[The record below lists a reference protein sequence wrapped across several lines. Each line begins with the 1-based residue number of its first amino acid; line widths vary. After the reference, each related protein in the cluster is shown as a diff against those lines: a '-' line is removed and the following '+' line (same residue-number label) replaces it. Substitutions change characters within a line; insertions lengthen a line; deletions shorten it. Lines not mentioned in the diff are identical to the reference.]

1 MMKINQKPILEI
13 MNNLNLGETYT
24 NERMEIFYQI
34 PSSDLQKIMADLLNE
49 AIKIAMDQIL
59 MELQKQSENM
69 KKSGL
74 LEQLKNTLKD
84 LDKRLANLE
93 KSTNETAKLLNF
105 LIEEEIEDLETI
117 NTKNMGNGA
126 QNTQKK

>member
-1 MMKINQKPILEI
+1 
-13 MNNLNLGETYT
+13 
-24 NERMEIFYQI
+24 
-34 PSSDLQKIMADLLNE
+34 MADLLNE

>member
-1 MMKINQKPILEI
+1 
-13 MNNLNLGETYT
+13 
-24 NERMEIFYQI
+24 
-34 PSSDLQKIMADLLNE
+34 
-49 AIKIAMDQIL
+49 
-59 MELQKQSENM
+59 M

>member
-1 MMKINQKPILEI
+1 
-13 MNNLNLGETYT
+13 
-24 NERMEIFYQI
+24 
-34 PSSDLQKIMADLLNE
+34 
-49 AIKIAMDQIL
+49 MDQIL

>member
-1 MMKINQKPILEI
+1 MKINQKPILEI